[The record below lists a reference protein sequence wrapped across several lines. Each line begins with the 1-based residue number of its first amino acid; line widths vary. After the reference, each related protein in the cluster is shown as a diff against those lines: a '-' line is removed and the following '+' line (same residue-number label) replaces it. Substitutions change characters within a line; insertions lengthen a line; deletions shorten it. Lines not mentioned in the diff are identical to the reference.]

1 VRLIKFA
8 LVAIAIFC
16 SFPVAAKDAGKHEP
30 IQVGFIT
37 VAPVSEIG
45 WNYAHNQGRLYL
57 EKALPGEVKTT
68 LVENV
73 PESAE
78 LERVMEKMIAQGHK
92 VIFTTSYGYLEPASR
107 VAQRHPDVIVLQC
120 QRKRPPTLNNLA
132 TYFANQ
138 FEPTYV
144 AGMVAGRMTH
154 TNKIGFVTAHPVPP
168 VLACANAL
176 ALGARSVNPKA
187 TVKVVFINTWEDA
200 TLEAEAAR
208 GLIEQGADVLAVQ
221 LNSPL
226 TVVKTAEKS
235 QVYSI
240 GFNSDLS
247 AIAPKSW
254 LAAQMFDWGPL
265 YVQFIKQIENHT
277 FKAGDYLYSMKDGV
291 AKLSSYGSAVSPTV
305 RAEADKLAEQIR
317 SGKFVIF
324 HGPLS
329 DRDGKLRVSAGKSA
343 TPQQIEEMN
352 WVVPGVE
359 GTLPSK

>member
-1 VRLIKFA
+1 MRQLIIVLA
-8 LVAIAIFC
+8 TIAITFC
-16 SFPVAAKDAGKHEP
+16 LVVVAKAEVKHEP
-30 IQVGFIT
+30 IKVGFIT

-57 EKALPGEVKTT
+57 EKTLPEVKTT

-73 PESAE
+73 PETAE
-78 LERVMEKMIAQGHK
+78 LERVMEKMIAQGNK
-92 VIFTTSYGYLEPASR
+92 IIFTTSYGYLEPASR
-107 VAQRHPDVIVLQC
+107 VAQRHPDVTVLQC
-120 QRKRPPTLNNLA
+120 QRKRPPALNNLA

-138 FEPTYV
+138 YEPTYI
-144 AGMVAGRMTH
+144 AGMIAGRVTH

-176 ALGARSVNPKA
+176 ELGARSVNPKA
-187 TVKVVFINTWEDA
+187 TVRVVFINTWEDA
-200 TLEAEAAR
+200 TLEAEAAK
-208 GLIEQGADVLAVQ
+208 GLIEQGADVVAVQ

-235 QVYSI
+235 HVYSI
-240 GFNSDLS
+240 GFNSDLKS
-247 AIAPKSW
+247 IAPKGW

-265 YVQFIKQIENHT
+265 YVQFVKQIDNHT

-305 RAEADKLAEQIR
+305 QNEANKLADQIK
-317 SGKFVIF
+317 GGTFVIF

-329 DRDGKLRVSAGKSA
+329 DREGKLRIPAGKNA
-343 TPQQIEEMN
+343 TQEQIEQMN
-352 WVVPGVE
+352 WLVPGVE
-359 GTLPSK
+359 GTVPNK

>member
-1 VRLIKFA
+1 MA
-8 LVAIAIFC
+8 GAE
-16 SFPVAAKDAGKHEP
+16 AKHDP

-37 VAPVSEIG
+37 VAPVSEVG
-45 WNYAHNQGRLYL
+45 WNSAHNQGRLYL
-57 EKALPGEVKTT
+57 EKTLPGEVKIT

-107 VAQRHPDVIVLQC
+107 VAKRHPDVIVLQC
-120 QRKRPPTLNNLA
+120 QRKRPQSLNNIA

-138 FEPTYV
+138 YEPTYI

-176 ALGARSVNPKA
+176 ELGARSVNAKA
-187 TVKVVFINTWEDA
+187 TVRVVFINTWEDP
-200 TLEAEAAR
+200 TLEAEASK

-226 TVVKTAEKS
+226 TVVKTAEKNH
-235 QVYSI
+235 VYSI

-247 AIAPKSW
+247 SIAPKGW
-254 LAAQMFDWGPL
+254 LVAQMFDWGPL

-305 RAEADKLAEQIR
+305 RAEANKVAEQIK
-317 SGKFVIF
+317 SGKFEIF
-324 HGPLS
+324 HGPLT
-329 DRDGKLRVSAGKSA
+329 DRDGKVKVPPGKNA
-343 TPQQIEEMN
+343 TPQQIEQMD
-352 WVVPGVE
+352 WLVPGVE
-359 GTLPSK
+359 GTLPNK